1 VAQLDEPGEP
11 RRRDPS
17 LSGNLAEP
25 ATAERAFA
33 RVNNPAIVVSVIVN
47 YYERESTIHPVVER
61 LLGQSVSL
69 CRPDQ
74 IEVIVVDDGS
84 ERGELHRKLPDRV
97 IYLWQRKRRYGI
109 SRAKN
114 TGAKIANGRYLVF
127 LDADILVAADYVDA
141 VLRSFEEWDRRTVHC
156 GYIAEYHDSGQPDP
170 RTEFGVW
177 ENPGVPTGRFFQL
190 AGGNMAIARDLF
202 FETPGFDEELID
214 GGVED
219 LLFGYQLGLLPRT
232 SIRFDRRMLGTHL
245 PHPPSPAHANVAASW
260 EIVRSKYPDFHRRYI
275 VDGLR

>member
-1 VAQLDEPGEP
+1 MTPDQGTEH
-11 RRRDPS
+11 
-17 LSGNLAEP
+17 
-25 ATAERAFA
+25 ATRETAFA

-47 YYERESTIHPVVER
+47 YYDRESTIYSVVER
-61 LLGQSVSL
+61 LLGQSVSS
-69 CRPDQ
+69 CEPEQ

-84 ERGELHRKLPDRV
+84 ERGELHRALPDPV

-127 LDADILVAADYVDA
+127 LDADILVGADYIDA
-141 VLRSFEEWDRRTVHC
+141 VLSAFDQWDRRTVHC
-156 GYIAEYHDSGQPDP
+156 GYIADYHGAGEPDP

-190 AGGNMAIARDLF
+190 AGGNMAIAKELF
-202 FETPGFDEELID
+202 VEAGGFDEDLIH

-232 SIRFDRRMLGTHL
+232 SIRFDRRMLGTHS
-245 PHPPSPAHANVAASW
+245 PHPPSLAHANVAASW
-260 EIVRSKYPDFHRRYI
+260 EIVKAKYPDFHRRYI

>member
-1 VAQLDEPGEP
+1 MTGF
-11 RRRDPS
+11 
-17 LSGNLAEP
+17 G
-25 ATAERAFA
+25 

-47 YYERESTIHPVVER
+47 YYDRESTIYPVVER
-61 LLGQSVSL
+61 LLGQSLSL
-69 CRPDQ
+69 CESEQ
-74 IEVIVVDDGS
+74 VEVIVVDDGS
-84 ERGELHRKLPDRV
+84 ERAELHRTLPDPV

-127 LDADILVAADYVDA
+127 LDADVLVAPDYIDA
-141 VLRSFEEWDRRTVHC
+141 VLGAFEQWDRRTVHC
-156 GYIAEYHDSGQPDP
+156 GYIADYHGPGAPDP

-177 ENPGVPTGRFFQL
+177 ENPGVATGRFLQL
-190 AGGNMAIARDLF
+190 AGGNMAIAKDLF
-202 FETPGFDEELID
+202 LETSGFDEDLIY

-219 LLFGYQLGLLPRT
+219 LLFGYQLGQLPRT
-232 SIRFDRRMLGTHL
+232 SIRFDRQMLANHL

-260 EIVRSKYPDFHRRYI
+260 EIVKVKYPDFHRRYI